1 MYFTRCMFDS
11 VDTRYMLILFYSVGL
26 QLLSA
31 GRGGGDI
38 CHLSH
43 PGGRELW
50 DQGRSPAVARSHA
63 DQGPQADLP
72 ERGHLLPCA
81 ATDTV

>member
-1 MYFTRCMFDS
+1 MSD
-11 VDTRYMLILFYSVGL
+11 SVGL

-38 CHLSH
+38 RHLSH
-43 PGGRELW
+43 PGGRELR